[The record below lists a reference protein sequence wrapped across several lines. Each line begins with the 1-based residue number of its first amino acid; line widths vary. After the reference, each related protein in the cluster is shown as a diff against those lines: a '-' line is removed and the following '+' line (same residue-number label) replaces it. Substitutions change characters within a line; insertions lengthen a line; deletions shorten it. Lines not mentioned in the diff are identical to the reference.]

1 MRFRKKDF
9 GFITDCQATY
19 MNEDKIRKDFKWYK
33 VWRAMIN
40 RCYNINDPSYKHYG
54 AKGVYVS
61 EEFKLASVFRDWYLA
76 NNPNGNLVMDK
87 DTICEEKG
95 ISPKYY
101 GKDTVMFITLAENS
115 KEMMDR
121 NMKDEE
127 WRKEFTDRIRE
138 NIKRG
143 VENKNSKPMEY
154 YETRGTKRGHFKT
167 ACKKQGWN
175 FDDFIEIDSGER
187 YCNKNNNKHDA
198 KYYYIYKYKNNNT

>member
-1 MRFRKKDF
+1 MRFRIKDF

-19 MNEDKIRKDFKWYK
+19 VDSRGKRMRFKWSN
-33 VWRAMIN
+33 VWISMIN
-40 RCYNINDPSYKHYG
+40 RCYNINDTSYKHYG

-61 EEFKLASVFRDWYLA
+61 DEFKLASVFRDWYLT

-167 ACKKQGWN
+167 ACRRQGWN